1 MGEIQSPKPVL
12 LVAAISSRYVDA
24 VDWAIDRCG
33 TQWGKAVLVSPLFDF
48 TETRYYEPTM
58 GTELKKRLA
67 AFAIVDPAMLPDAK
81 IQSNLWE
88 HEFRETNDY
97 PEPRPLNIDP
107 GYVTEAKLVLATT
120 KDRDHRIYLRDGI
133 YAEVTLYFRHG
144 RWESSRWTYPDYQR
158 PDYQQFLIECR
169 DYLRTAR

>member
-1 MGEIQSPKPVL
+1 MGEIHQPKPVL
-12 LVAAISSRYVDA
+12 LVAAISSRHVEA
-24 VDWAIDRCG
+24 IEWAIERG
-33 TQWGKAVLVSPLFDF
+33 GAEWGGAVLVSPLFEF

-58 GTELKKRLA
+58 GTELKKQLA
-67 AFAIVDPAMLPDAK
+67 AFSIVDPATLADAK
-81 IQSNLWE
+81 IQSNRWE
-88 HEFRETNDY
+88 DEYRVSHRH

-133 YAEVTLYFRHG
+133 YAEVTLHFHRG
-144 RWESSRWTYPDYQR
+144 QWKSSRWTYPDYQR
-158 PDYQQFLIECR
+158 PDYQQFLTTCR